1 MPRDYSQLQTALN
14 AARRGLVSDVHSR
27 FVRALEA
34 EYEATFAA
42 ELGAGLSPDA
52 AQARAFECVKSR
64 GAEVLARLRA
74 AGLYPWQEG
83 GVRKPEE
90 AGTHA

>member
-1 MPRDYSQLQTALN
+1 VN
-14 AARRGLVSDVHSR
+14 DVQSR

-34 EYEATFAA
+34 EYEASVVA
-42 ELGAGLSPDA
+42 ELGAGLLLDV
-52 AQARAFECVKSR
+52 AQVRAFECVKSR
-64 GAEVLARLRA
+64 GAEVLDRLRA

-83 GVRKPEE
+83 GVGEPEE